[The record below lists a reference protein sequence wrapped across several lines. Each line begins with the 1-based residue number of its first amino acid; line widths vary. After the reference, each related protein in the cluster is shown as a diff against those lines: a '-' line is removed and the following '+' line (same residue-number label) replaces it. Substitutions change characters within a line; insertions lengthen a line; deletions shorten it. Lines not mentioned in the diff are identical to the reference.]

1 VKPLKWTG
9 KSREAVLEFA
19 DLARQRAGYQ
29 LYRVQVGL
37 EPFDWKPMASVGP
50 AVREIRI
57 HAESEFRVIYIAVFD
72 EAVYV
77 LHAFQKKTQK
87 TPDKELERATKIKRE
102 SYEEKKIN
110 NSK

>member
-1 VKPLKWTG
+1 MKPLKWTG

-50 AVREIRI
+50 GVREIRI
-57 HAESEFRVIYIAVFD
+57 HAEGEFRVIYIATFE

-77 LHAFQKKTQK
+77 LHAFQKKTRK
-87 TPDKELERATKIKRE
+87 TAKSDIDLATKRFKQLIKARK
-102 SYEEKKIN
+102 EKKQ
-110 NSK
+110 